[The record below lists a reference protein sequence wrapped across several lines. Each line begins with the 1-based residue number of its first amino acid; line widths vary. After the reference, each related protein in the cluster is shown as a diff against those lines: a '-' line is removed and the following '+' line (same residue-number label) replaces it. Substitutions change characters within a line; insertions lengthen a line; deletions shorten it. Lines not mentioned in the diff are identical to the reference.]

1 MKNSS
6 GKKQTTKS
14 KALESVKKD
23 VKRLTFFLEYQELDM
38 QYNFA

>member
-1 MKNSS
+1 MKNS
-6 GKKQTTKS
+6 GVKKQTKG

-23 VKRLTFFLEYQELDM
+23 VKRLSFFMECQLLDM